1 MAKRSSLL
9 NYDPSNLSRPEIE
22 QVIYNI
28 ERAPY
33 IGTEYN
39 YGIVDRD
46 PARAAEVL
54 ALMESL
60 LAAKVA

>member
-1 MAKRSSLL
+1 MPKRTALL
-9 NYDPSNLSRPEIE
+9 NYDPSNLSRAEIE

-33 IGTEYN
+33 VGTEHH
-39 YGIVDRD
+39 YGIVDSD

-54 ALMESL
+54 ALMQGL
-60 LAAKVA
+60 LASATA

>member
-1 MAKRSSLL
+1 MAKRSALL
-9 NYDPSNLSRPEIE
+9 NYDPSNLTKAEIE

-33 IGTEYN
+33 VGTEYN
-39 YGIVDRD
+39 YGIVDSD

-54 ALMESL
+54 ALMQGL
-60 LAAKVA
+60 LPNAV